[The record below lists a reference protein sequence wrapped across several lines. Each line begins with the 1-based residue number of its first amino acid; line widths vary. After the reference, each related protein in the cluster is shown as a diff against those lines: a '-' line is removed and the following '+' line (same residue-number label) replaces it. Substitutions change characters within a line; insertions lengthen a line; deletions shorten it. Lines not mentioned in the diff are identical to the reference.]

1 MSAEAAQAR
10 RQAVN
15 RVKPAALD
23 RKAAIRAY
31 KERPTERGVFSFRCV
46 PTGERWVGGSRD
58 LYASRNSLPFTLRL
72 GRHRA
77 RTLQAAWN
85 THDEGAFQF
94 EVLEVLADDTPALV
108 LADELKRAVGEWAAK
123 LGAQALP

>member
-1 MSAEAAQAR
+1 VR
-10 RQAVN
+10 
-15 RVKPAALD
+15 PASID

-46 PTGERWVGGSRD
+46 PTGERWVGSSRD

-72 GRHRA
+72 GRHRE

-85 THDEGAFQF
+85 AHDEGAFQF
-94 EVLEVLADDTPALV
+94 EVLQVLEADTPVLV
-108 LADELKRAVGEWAAK
+108 LPETLKDAVDEWAAK
-123 LGAQALP
+123 LGARVLP

>member
-1 MSAEAAQAR
+1 VDRAR
-10 RQAVN
+10 
-15 RVKPAALD
+15 PASLD

-31 KERPTERGVFSFRCV
+31 KERPVERGVFSFRCV

-58 LYASRNSLPFTLRL
+58 LYACRNSLPFTLRL
-72 GRHRA
+72 GRHRE

-85 THDEGAFQF
+85 THGGDTFQF
-94 EVLEVLADDTPALV
+94 EVLQVLDKDTPALV
-108 LADELKRAVGEWAAK
+108 LPEELKHAVDAWASK